1 MLIKYFFEIRNRAI
15 LIIFSWIA
23 TVIVAYLN
31 KETLLFLSIK
41 PNLSLFEKTSFYFI
55 ATNITDIFSA
65 YLSLAYLVGFQLT
78 FIFSLY
84 HIKTFIIPALYEA
97 EHKKLILF
105 TYLSISLW
113 GFSLLL
119 LNTVVLPF
127 CWNFFSSFQNSSIQS
142 VNIFLEVRVT
152 EYLSFY
158 VLIYYITIFVGQG
171 FVFIFLLIDALKKKL
186 LFVRNTRKIFYVLF
200 FVLATL
206 ITPPDVVSQLI
217 LGGSFVLVYELVIV
231 IIIVKGFNLVTN

>member
-1 MLIKYFFEIRNRAI
+1 MLTMLIKYFFEIRNRAI

-127 CWNFFSSFQNSSIQS
+127 CWNFFRVSRTHQFSQSIY
-142 VNIFLEVRVT
+142 F
-152 EYLSFY
+152 
-158 VLIYYITIFVGQG
+158 
-171 FVFIFLLIDALKKKL
+171 
-186 LFVRNTRKIFYVLF
+186 
-200 FVLATL
+200 
-206 ITPPDVVSQLI
+206 
-217 LGGSFVLVYELVIV
+217 
-231 IIIVKGFNLVTN
+231 